1 MKVLIPSPLLSYT
14 KVREVA
20 ATGSTLADVLLD
32 LEQQFPGIRFR
43 IIDEQGAIRPHVRIF
58 VNNSQEF
65 DLRRPLASSDSVQ
78 LIQALSGG

>member
-1 MKVLIPSPLLSYT
+1 M
-14 KVREVA
+14 REVA

-43 IIDEQGAIRPHVRIF
+43 IIDEQGAIRPHMRIF